1 MMAARNQQPGDDG
14 RHAERGSQFR
24 RTSLVR
30 ATDFP
35 SLGQAFRRHEVK
47 CTCCFAEELIRV
59 CRESISRV
67 GGQRKLQYSAETG
80 TQSEVYMQSFGIFRD
95 DIPSGL
101 MLDSAPCV
109 SWESI
114 LAVKLPA
121 GESSKAMVTAVSIIS
136 SSSARSDY
144 RRRQV
149 SRRAF

>member
-59 CRESISRV
+59 YRESISRV
-67 GGQRKLQYSAETG
+67 AGSANSSTPQRLERNLK
-80 TQSEVYMQSFGIFRD
+80 
-95 DIPSGL
+95 
-101 MLDSAPCV
+101 
-109 SWESI
+109 SI
-114 LAVKLPA
+114 CKVLAFFVMTFP
-121 GESSKAMVTAVSIIS
+121 
-136 SSSARSDY
+136 
-144 RRRQV
+144 
-149 SRRAF
+149 RALC